1 MATDNG
7 NENHPQQQTEKRPPA
22 KKRQLDSDTYSQL
35 MDLND
40 NLHQLLSTYQ
50 FFFAT
55 IYELCASGR
64 NLHSSY
70 LLTGFSQTDDWLADR
85 SEQLLQT
92 LEQLT
97 AKINQ

>member
-1 MATDNG
+1 MTTDNG
-7 NENHPQQQTEKRPPA
+7 NENHPQQQSEKRPP
-22 KKRQLDSDTYSQL
+22 KQKRQLDHDTNRQL
-35 MDLND
+35 TDFND

-70 LLTGFSQTDDWLADR
+70 LLTGFSQTDDWLAER
-85 SEQLLQT
+85 SEKLLQA
-92 LEQLT
+92 LEELT
-97 AKINQ
+97 ARIRQ